1 MKADKVKSLILQISL
16 LASLLVVFFF
26 VRENKF
32 VYLILMGIFIAYAL
46 LVKFLIPRK
55 NALSIFKKQM
65 LLVLTI
71 FAVINLLALY
81 AMGLYFGFYLNYVDF
96 PYESILLKIIP
107 IIVIICLSEYVR
119 YGFLSNKT
127 KFSSTLTFASMV
139 FVDVL
144 IFWNLFTKQS
154 VETLMALIGFVF
166 MSAVAYN
173 LLFNFISKNYGAK
186 AIVSYR
192 LITTIYMF
200 IFPII
205 PNIYMFFRI
214 FLRLLYPFI
223 MYVVIKSYFATRDV
237 VVPYKKNRLGTIVS
251 SVALV
256 FMLVVIGL
264 VSCKFNY
271 CLLVIGSES
280 MTGSIDK
287 GDAIIYEV
295 FDHQI
300 IEEGDVLVF
309 EKNKTTYVHRVIKV
323 ENVDGQIRYTTKGDA
338 NESEDSWIVLKSDI
352 IGINRTHI
360 KFIGYPT
367 LWINSMFD
375 K

>member
-1 MKADKVKSLILQISL
+1 MKSDKVKSLILQISL
-16 LASLLVVFFF
+16 LASLMVVFFF

-46 LVKFLIPRK
+46 FVKFLIPRK
-55 NALSIFKKQM
+55 NALSILKKQM
-65 LLVLTI
+65 LLILII

-81 AMGLYFGFYLNYVDF
+81 AMGFYFGFYLNYVGF
-96 PYESILLKIIP
+96 PYNDILLKIIP
-107 IIVIICLSEYVR
+107 IIVSICLSEYVR

-139 FVDVL
+139 LVDVL
-144 IFWNLFTKQS
+144 IFWNMFTAQS

-173 LLFNFISKNYGAK
+173 LLFNFISNNYGAK
-186 AIVSYR
+186 PIVAYR

-223 MYVVIKSYFATRDV
+223 VYVVIKSFFATRDV
-237 VVPYKKNRLGTIVS
+237 VVPYKKNRLGTIIS
-251 SVALV
+251 SLAVV

-264 VSCKFNY
+264 VSCKFSY

-280 MTGSIDK
+280 MTGAIDK
-287 GDAIIYEV
+287 GDAIIYQV
-295 FDHQI
+295 YDNQVV
-300 IEEGDVLVF
+300 EEGDVLIFDKQGV
-309 EKNKTTYVHRVIKV
+309 TYVHRVVKI
-323 ENVDGQIRYTTKGDA
+323 ENIEGQIRYTTKGDA
-338 NESEDSWIVLKSDI
+338 NLNADSWFVVDSEIV
-352 IGINRTHI
+352 GINRATI

-367 LWINSMFD
+367 LWINSIFN